1 MGKKQTPKVTV
12 KKERFIYLGP
22 NLSKDGIT
30 TGTVFIGKPTNLK
43 ELEGKFKG
51 VTRLFIPLKNIVK
64 AKADI
69 KIKGSLL
76 NITFLEVTKEIFR
89 LIKEEGAK

>member
-1 MGKKQTPKVTV
+1 MGKKQTPKVAL

-22 NLSKDGIT
+22 NLSKEGIT
-30 TGTVFIGKPTNLK
+30 TGTVFISKPTNLK
-43 ELEGKFKG
+43 ELEEKFKG
-51 VTRLFIPLKNIVK
+51 ITRLFIPLKDIVK
-64 AKADI
+64 AKSDI

-89 LIKEEGAK
+89 LIKKEGAK